1 MGWRASPAWWKPI
14 RPRSRARGAP
24 AARIRTGDP
33 RALMLDGQRPLGL
46 SVDEGER
53 PADLLVLK
61 GAEPAGPRPRG
72 RLDPGPDGL
81 NDEHVGEPGD
91 HGLAA
96 GPELPGRGR
105 HQGEDVA

>member
-1 MGWRASPAWWKPI
+1 MGWRAPPPLVEAV
-14 RPRSRARGAP
+14 RPRLRGRGP
-24 AARIRTGDP
+24 TAARIRTGDP
-33 RALMLDGQRPLGL
+33 RALVLDGQRPLGL

-53 PADLLVLK
+53 PADLLVLE
-61 GAEPAGPRPRG
+61 GVEPAGPRRRG